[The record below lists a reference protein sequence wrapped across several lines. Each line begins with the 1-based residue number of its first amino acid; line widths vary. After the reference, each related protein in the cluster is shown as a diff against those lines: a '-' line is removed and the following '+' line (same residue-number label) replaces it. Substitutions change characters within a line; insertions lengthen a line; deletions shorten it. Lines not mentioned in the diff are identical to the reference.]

1 MPELPTPTDYETRA
15 AMVAIIAAA
24 DEAAVVSADWL
35 PEIAVGQT
43 LNGARDGEVLTRFAM
58 LSLKD
63 EKRTRAGDVPYES
76 AKVAGTKF
84 KVSVERVYRL
94 FFVAAYSDTLIVVS
108 EEPLVEKSS
117 EQLFNEWLR
126 AVVLGFSR
134 SPKLGLNER
143 VEQHG
148 ELYTFD
154 RRIPPYGNE
163 RAHTADGLLTVHLH
177 ETVTA
182 T

>member
-1 MPELPTPTDYETRA
+1 MAELPTPTDYELRA
-15 AMVAIIAAA
+15 AMVGLIAAA
-24 DEAAVVSADWL
+24 DGTAVVSADWL
-35 PEIAVGQT
+35 PEIAVGQS
-43 LNGARDGEVLTRFAM
+43 LNGARAGEVLGRFAM

-63 EKRTRAGDVPYES
+63 EKRTRVGDVPYEPG
-76 AKVAGTKF
+76 KVAGTKF
-84 KVSVERVYRL
+84 KETVERTYRF
-94 FFVAAYSDTLIVVS
+94 FFVAPYSDVPVVVS

-126 AVVLGFSR
+126 AVVLNFSR
-134 SPKLGLNER
+134 APKLGQNAR
-143 VEQHG
+143 VEEHS

-163 RAHTADGLLTVHLH
+163 RAHTADGLLTVLLH

-182 T
+182 S

>member
-1 MPELPTPTDYETRA
+1 MPELVTPTDYDLRA
-15 AMVAIIAAA
+15 AMVATIAAA
-24 DEAAVVSADWL
+24 GDAVISADWL
-35 PEIAVGQT
+35 PEIAVGQS

-63 EKRTRAGDVPYES
+63 EKRTRVGDVPYKP
-76 AKVAGTKF
+76 ANVAGTKF
-84 KVSVERVYRL
+84 TVSVERTYRL
-94 FFVAAYSDTLIVVS
+94 FFVAAYSDVPVVVS
-108 EEPLVEKSS
+108 VDPPVEKSS
-117 EQLFNEWLR
+117 ERLFNEWLR
-126 AVVLGFSR
+126 AVVLSFSR

-148 ELYTFD
+148 ELYTSD
-154 RRIPPYGNE
+154 RRIPPFGAE
-163 RAHTADGLLTVHLH
+163 RAHVADGLLTVHMH